1 MPHDES
7 YIMPMR
13 NQYHGLT
20 LWFNTDNTDH
30 IGSETYQWA
39 LYGCNCC
46 YKKCSRVFFLQMFSM
61 LLAEFD
67 VVWSVYY
74 SGFYLQQKCVL
85 GSTE

>member
-1 MPHDES
+1 MPHVES
-7 YIMPMR
+7 YIMPMW
-13 NQYHGLT
+13 NQCHGLT

-46 YKKCSRVFFLQMFSM
+46 YKKCSLVFSSNV
-61 LLAEFD
+61 FD
-67 VVWSVYY
+67 VVGWIWCGLSVYY